1 MACNPP
7 LADNVHRHC
16 IGGNLLGLTI
26 EALCQEAR
34 EFSAAESVH
43 PEPSLFGTTDG
54 KAIGTYLEHKFR
66 AYLTTKGYDYEA
78 GNAANGLDFPGL
90 DVDIKVTSIK
100 QPQSSCPFP
109 PLRSGAGYFQRY
121 ASSSTP
127 TTSNRSVL

>member
-1 MACNPP
+1 MS
-7 LADNVHRHC
+7 
-16 IGGNLLGLTI
+16 ILTI
-26 EALCQEAR
+26 EALCQEGR

-100 QPQSSCPFP
+100 QPQSSCPF
-109 PLRSGAGYFQRY
+109 RSIRQKVFGLGYSLLVFVY
-121 ASSSTP
+121 EKKDDHKNPNELGKP
-127 TTSNRSVL
+127 TRIRRRA